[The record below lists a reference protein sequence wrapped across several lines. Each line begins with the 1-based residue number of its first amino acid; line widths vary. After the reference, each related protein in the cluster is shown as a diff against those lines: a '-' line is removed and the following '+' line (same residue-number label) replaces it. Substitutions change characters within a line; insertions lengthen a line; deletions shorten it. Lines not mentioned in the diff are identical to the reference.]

1 MGQAQPKE
9 KAGQQKPKMVGLT
22 SAQKIFLFRVG
33 RTRPIH
39 MVWAESGPTHPH
51 VNYFYRNV
59 NNYCSHSACNQT
71 AAEVVDERSKMG
83 GNLAEEKEQLSLAW
97 SGVGGGAGGRNGGGV
112 GCLRRRKKEEE
123 NL

>member
-1 MGQAQPKE
+1 
-9 KAGQQKPKMVGLT
+9 
-22 SAQKIFLFRVG
+22 
-33 RTRPIH
+33 

-59 NNYCSHSACNQT
+59 NSYCSHSACYQT
-71 AAEVVDERSKMG
+71 AVEVVDGRSKVG

-97 SGVGGGAGGRNGGGV
+97 SGAGGGAGGRNGGGV